1 MLQRHQQFYYQVL
14 QIIDAFVLAGIL
26 CLAHF
31 IRTSLPHLSW
41 GEIGQVGPL
50 SGYLWLLGIIL
61 PAGPLLLEFQ
71 GFYRLDLP
79 PGIGII
85 LSRAARGILALWFLL
100 LAVIVFLRI
109 PNEAISR
116 AVLLLFVPLAIV
128 AMLLREIFFRRWY
141 LRRGLSSKGQ
151 RNVLLCGSSAQRAHW
166 RERFLSL
173 PSRQLAICEE
183 VDLAA
188 SSIGEFILTLHR
200 QNIEIVLF
208 ELDNSMLTEINQA
221 IKACEAEGIEAW
233 VTADFIHTVLARP
246 QFDELLGRPLFI
258 FRTTPDASWQLLLKS
273 LIDRVGAL
281 CILLLFSPVLIAVAL
296 AILVSSGRPIFF
308 SQTRSGQHG
317 KPFRMYKFRTM
328 ITQAEQ
334 GQAELKAFNQM
345 EGPVFKMVND
355 PRITPI
361 GRWLRRYSLDEF
373 PQLWNVLAGD
383 MSLVGPRPLPVSETE
398 RFTDY
403 AQRRRL
409 SVKPGLTCLWQVGG
423 RNDIRDFSD
432 WVRLD
437 LEYIDHWS
445 LFLDFRI
452 LLQTIPVVLFGR
464 GAR

>member
-1 MLQRHQQFYYQVL
+1 MLRRHQQFYYQVL
-14 QIIDAFVLAGIL
+14 QIIDAFVLAGML

-31 IRTSLPHLSW
+31 IRSSLPHLSW
-41 GEIGQVGPL
+41 GEIGSVGPL
-50 SGYLWLLGIIL
+50 EGYLWLLGIIL
-61 PAGPLLLEFQ
+61 PAGPLLLELQ

-79 PGIGII
+79 PGIGIVAGRI
-85 LSRAARGILALWFLL
+85 IRGILALWFLL

-116 AVLLLFVPLAIV
+116 AVLLLFVPLAIA
-128 AMLLREIFFRRWY
+128 AMLLRDVFFRRWY
-141 LRRGLSSKGQ
+141 LRRNRSSKAQ
-151 RNVLLCGSSAQRAHW
+151 RNVLLCGSMAQRARW
-166 RERFLSL
+166 REGFQLL

-183 VDLAA
+183 LDLAA

-200 QNIEIVLF
+200 ENIEIVLF
-208 ELDNSMLTEINQA
+208 ELDHSRLAETNQA

-258 FRTTPDASWQLLLKS
+258 FRTTPDASWPLLLKS
-273 LIDRVGAL
+273 LIDRTGAFF
-281 CILLLFSPVLIAVAL
+281 ILLLFSPILIAVAV
-296 AILVSSGRPIFF
+296 AILISSGRPIFF
-308 SQTRSGQHG
+308 SQMRSGQHG

-328 ITQAEQ
+328 VTQAEQ

-345 EGPVFKMVND
+345 DGPVFKMAND
-355 PRITPI
+355 PRITAI

-373 PQLWNVLAGD
+373 PQLLNVLAGD

-452 LLQTIPVVLFGR
+452 LLKTIPVVLFGR